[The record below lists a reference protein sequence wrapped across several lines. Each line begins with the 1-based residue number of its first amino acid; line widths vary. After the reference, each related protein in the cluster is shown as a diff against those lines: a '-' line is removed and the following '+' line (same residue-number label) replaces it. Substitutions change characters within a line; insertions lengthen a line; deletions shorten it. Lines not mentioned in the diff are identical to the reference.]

1 MIDSVL
7 QIKILFGGVQNEI
20 FFLLLHTFQNEQ
32 YMENVFAQRL
42 VNARKMKGLSQR
54 DLSNAVSG
62 QISPTAIAK
71 YEKGLMMPSSATLLQ
86 LAKALGMKIDYF
98 FRPFTVPIDIN
109 KFEFRKHSGLK
120 GKKEEAVKHL
130 ICSEIEKYIEIE
142 TILGMNEVFSI
153 DYKDRLVQN
162 EQDVQELAIRFRQ
175 DMKLGMDGINS
186 AVELLESIG
195 VKIIEIDY
203 ERQFSG
209 TCNTAGTVPVIII
222 NKNMTP
228 ERKRLTIFHE
238 LGHLLLAFAE
248 DADVEKLCTV
258 FANEVLIPSE
268 VFKTMI
274 GESRHDISLVELQA
288 IQKDFGISVDAL
300 MAKAA
305 ALNVIS
311 GKRYTTY
318 HKKKNIF
325 PKLKEEIEKSL
336 YHKEHITNRFE
347 RLVYSALARE
357 MVSYSKAAV
366 LLDTSVA
373 DVRERINLM

>member
-1 MIDSVL
+1 MQS
-7 QIKILFGGVQNEI
+7 EI

-238 LGHLLLAFAE
+238 LGHLLLSFAD
-248 DADVEKLCTV
+248 DADAEKLCTV

-305 ALNVIS
+305 TLNIIS

-336 YHKEHITNRFE
+336 YHKEYITNRFE

-373 DVRERINLM
+373 NVRERINLM

>member
-1 MIDSVL
+1 
-7 QIKILFGGVQNEI
+7 
-20 FFLLLHTFQNEQ
+20 
-32 YMENVFAQRL
+32 MENVFAQRL
-42 VNARKMKGLSQR
+42 LNARKMKGLSQR
-54 DLSNAVSG
+54 ELSNAVSG
-62 QISPTAIAK
+62 KISPTAIAK
-71 YEKGLMMPSSATLLQ
+71 YERGLMMPSSATLLQ
-86 LAKALGMKIDYF
+86 LANALGMKPDYF
-98 FRPFTVPIDIN
+98 FRPFTVHIDIN

-120 GKKEEAVKHL
+120 GRKEEAIKHR

-153 DYKDRLVQN
+153 NYKDKPVQN
-162 EQDVQELAIRFRQ
+162 EQEVQALAIRFRQ
-175 DMKLGMDGINS
+175 DMNLGMDGINS
-186 AVELLESIG
+186 ATELLESIG

-203 ERQFSG
+203 EHRFSG
-209 TCNTAGTVPVIII
+209 TCNTAGAVPIIII

-238 LGHLLLAFAE
+238 LGHLILSFAK

-258 FANEVLIPSE
+258 FANEVLIPSK
-268 VFKTMI
+268 VFKSLI
-274 GESRHDISLVELQA
+274 GERRHDISLVELRA
-288 IQKDFGISVDAL
+288 IQEDFGISVDAL

-318 HKKKNIF
+318 HKKKNISH
-325 PKLKEEIEKSL
+325 KLKAEVEKSL

-357 MVSYSKAAV
+357 MVTYSKAAV

-373 DVRERINLM
+373 DVRERVNLM